1 MNILQDT
8 CNFSDQDW
16 IWIFIFE
23 KNWIRTGSV
32 YLFVIHDEISLR
44 VTQDVT
50 NNGGSVFFTMD
61 FLSTKNK
68 PILSICA
75 TQSMK
80 IRVTLS

>member
-50 NNGGSVFFTMD
+50 NNGGNVFFTMD

>member
-32 YLFVIHDEISLR
+32 YLFVIHDKISLR

-68 PILSICA
+68 PILSVCA